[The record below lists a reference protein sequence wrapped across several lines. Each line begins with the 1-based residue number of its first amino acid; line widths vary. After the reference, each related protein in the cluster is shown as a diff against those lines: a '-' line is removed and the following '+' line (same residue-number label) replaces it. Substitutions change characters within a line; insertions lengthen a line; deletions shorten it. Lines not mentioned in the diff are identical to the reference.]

1 MHIESES
8 SPYMKTRYDLVIKS
22 NIVSRIYKGYI
33 FSPVDP
39 WVPVDT
45 VELQWV
51 PCNPT
56 PCVIAWAV
64 LPVQQ

>member
-1 MHIESES
+1 MHIESEP
-8 SPYMKTRYDLVIKS
+8 SPYMKIRYDLVIKV
-22 NIVSRIYKGYI
+22 ILRQEYIIGIY

-39 WVPVDT
+39 TVDT

-56 PCVIAWAV
+56 PCVIA
-64 LPVQQ
+64 